1 MSPTIEILET
11 LRDILDLL
19 TVPESPGESPDESP
33 GFECLIVPQPCRVV
47 LSPGLEIPWDECG
60 TGDCGDAPDG
70 PDGQLWANITTM
82 ISTPSGGSCEQIV
95 WTADVGIVRCAATV
109 QNDGSPPPVGAVE
122 HDAWQQAADADH
134 IRYAIRCC
142 PVRPDSIKDV
152 ELVTWTALGP
162 SGGCVGGAWT
172 IRGILDDCECGPVP
186 EYPRE
191 RHC

>member
-1 MSPTIEILET
+1 MSPTVTILEV
-11 LRDILDLL
+11 LRNILDLL
-19 TVPESPGESPDESP
+19 TVPESPGESP
-33 GFECLIVPQPCRVV
+33 GAGCLISPPPCRVV
-47 LSPGLEIPWDECG
+47 LSPGLDVAWDECG
-60 TGDCGDAPDG
+60 AGGCADIVGG

-82 ISTPSGGSCEQIV
+82 AATPDSGNCERII

-109 QNDGSPPPVGAVE
+109 QDDGSAPSVSAVE

-142 PVRPDSIKDV
+142 PDRPETIRDV
-152 ELVTWTALGP
+152 ELVTWTSLGP

-186 EYPRE
+186 DYPRE
-191 RHC
+191 RSC